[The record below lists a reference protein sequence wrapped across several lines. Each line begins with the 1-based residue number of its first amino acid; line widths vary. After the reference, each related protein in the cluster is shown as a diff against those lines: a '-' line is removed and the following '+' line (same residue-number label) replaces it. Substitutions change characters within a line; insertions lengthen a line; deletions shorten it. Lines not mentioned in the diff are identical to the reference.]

1 MKGFSPFTQKDDK
14 KKKVKKEGDEFGP
27 IKKGQYPN
35 IIEEVR
41 KVQKDDKGLFV
52 TGRHEP
58 KSKHTIGPHHLS
70 DTTRFPAGFSDYKG
84 IVKKGDYIDET
95 THDAWMGVDVEDH
108 SKKAQYEGQPA
119 TGKRKVYDKKKKK
132 YVDYKATPMKKEKV
146 KALHP
151 NPPKDGLKPRA
162 KTVTLYGPKM
172 PRSATGKEFDKAF
185 GVARKAG
192 KKTFTWKGK
201 SYNTKL
207 A

>member
-1 MKGFSPFTQKDDK
+1 MAFKMKGYNYPGKGPLK
-14 KKKVKKEGDEFGP
+14 KKDDEFGK
-27 IKKGQYPN
+27 IKKGEFPN
-35 IIEEVR
+35 LVEDVS
-41 KVQKDDKGLFV
+41 KVQKDKKGLYT
-52 TGRHEP
+52 TGLSGGTGH
-58 KSKHTIGPHHLS
+58 HTES
-70 DTTRFPAGFSDYKG
+70 DTTRYPKGFADYKG
-84 IVKKGDYIDET
+84 PVKEGDYIDET

-132 YVDYKATPMKKEKV
+132 YVDYKATPMKKEKA
-146 KALHP
+146 KALRP